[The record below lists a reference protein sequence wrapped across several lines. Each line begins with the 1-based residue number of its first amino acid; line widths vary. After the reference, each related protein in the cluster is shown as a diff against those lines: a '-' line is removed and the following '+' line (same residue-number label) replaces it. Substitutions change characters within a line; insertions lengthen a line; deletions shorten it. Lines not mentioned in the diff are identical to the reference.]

1 MIKFDFETYL
11 EGIVTKETIISYS
24 NAVDRA
30 KAEFLREDKMADW
43 YKLEVL
49 TTESELKEIEETA
62 DYIRKNCEVF
72 LVIGVG
78 GSYLGTRGIIDALTP
93 YFKKNNP

>member
-49 TTESELKEIEETA
+49 TTENEL
-62 DYIRKNCEVF
+62 
-72 LVIGVG
+72 
-78 GSYLGTRGIIDALTP
+78 
-93 YFKKNNP
+93 